1 MIIEN
6 LKPLIDLLEEESKNK
21 NSVIDTGISK
31 VPKIEKGQLILF
43 GD

>member
-6 LKPLIDLLEEESKNK
+6 LKPLMDLLEEESKNK
-21 NSVIDTGISK
+21 NSVIDITSK
-31 VPKIEKGQLILF
+31 VPKIEKGILILF